1 MRPAM
6 GQIKVINEVLEQ
18 WIDVGQ
24 GATAHAQV
32 IVMIPINN
40 ADRLAEH
47 YRQRTEAG
55 SDILADEA
63 KEAARPI
70 LAALAAAGFGG
81 GE

>member
-1 MRPAM
+1 MS
-6 GQIKVINEVLEQ
+6 QIKVINEVLEQ

-32 IVMIPINN
+32 IVMIPVDD
-40 ADRLAEH
+40 ADRLAAH
-47 YRQRTEAG
+47 YRERTAAG
-55 SDILADEA
+55 LDILADEA

-70 LAALAAAGFGG
+70 FAALAAAGFGG